1 MVFLVVMYGCES
13 WTIKKT
19 ECQRIDA
26 FELWCWRRLLR
37 VPWTARKSNQ
47 SILKEISPGCSL
59 EGLML
64 KLKLQYFGHLIQR
77 ADSSKKTLMLGKI
90 EGPRRRGPQRVRWL
104 DGITDSMDMSLSKL
118 RELVM
123 DREAWRAAVRGVTE
137 SGTIETELKF
147 GNSTAS
153 SLRTFHPEG
162 CSSSLDREG
171 LKSVLDKLFGKRL
184 LQVGRYLVSHK
195 AWMKTVPT
203 ENCDV
208 LMTFPDTTDDHTL
221 LWLLN
226 HIRVG
231 IPELIVQVRHHRHTR
246 AYAFFVTATYESLL
260 RGADE
265 LGLRK
270 AVKAEFGGG
279 TRGFSCEEDFIYENV
294 ESELR
299 FFTSQERQSIIRFW
313 LQNLRAKQGE
323 ALHNVRFLEDQPIIP
338 ELAARGI
345 IQQVFPVHE
354 QRILNRLMKSWVQ
367 AVCENQPLDEI
378 CDYFGVKIAMYFA
391 WLGFYTSAMVY
402 PAVFG
407 SVLYTFTEAD
417 QTSRDVSCVVFALFN
432 VVWSTLFLEEWKRRG
447 AELAYKWGTLDS
459 PGEAVEEPRPQFR
472 GVRRISPVT
481 QAEEFYYPP
490 WKRLLFQML
499 ELVLS
504 VKGLPRLA
512 RFLPK
517 VMLALLVSASAE
529 GYKKLAVWL
538 NDMENYRL
546 ESAYEKHL
554 IIKVVLF
561 QFVNSYLSLFYI
573 GFYLKDMERLK
584 EMLATLLITRQFL
597 QNVREVL
604 QPHLY
609 RRLGRGELGLR
620 AAWELARALLGLLS
634 LRRPAR
640 RHLEPPA
647 EEGGSGSSS
656 GGGRRCLSGGCGA
669 PEEEEE
675 ATVERRPAGEGGEV
689 GDGPRGGREEED
701 EEEEEE
707 DEEEEDEDEQG
718 EEGGLLDCGLRL
730 KKVSFAERGA
740 GRRRPGPSQEAL
752 LEEGS
757 PTMVEK
763 GLEPGVFTLAEEDD
777 EAEGAPSSP
786 EREPPPAV
794 LLRRAGGEGR
804 DQGPDGGPD
813 PEPGSGDSARKQ
825 RRQNRSSWIDPP
837 EEEHSSQL
845 TQAELESCMKKYE
858 DTFQDYQEMFVQFGY
873 VVLFSSA
880 FPLAALCALI
890 NNLIEIRSDALKLCT
905 GLQRPFGQR
914 VESIGQWQKVMEVM
928 GVLAIVVNCYLIGQ
942 CGQLQRLF
950 PWLSPEAA
958 IVSVVVLEHF
968 ALLLKYL
975 IHVAIPDIPGW
986 VAEEMAKLEYQRR
999 EAFKRHER
1007 QAQHRYQQQQRRRR
1021 EEEERQRHA
1030 EHHARRERDASGR
1043 EEARAEGSG
1052 LDPAA
1057 PEKTSAKAKG
1067 SGTGGHGP
1075 ERPKRPGSL
1084 LAPNNVMKLK
1094 QIIPLQGKFL
1104 SSGASSSSPAGPG
1117 ANLTTRPTPA
1127 QSPTGSDTRL
1137 PAFLSFKF
1145 LKSPETRRDPE
1156 RSHSPP
1162 KAFHAGKLFPFG
1174 GARAEAGSNG
1184 AGGQARQDGTLSG
1197 GGCRAQRSGLADEA
1211 AAEEPDTPR
1220 PEEEGS
1226 GHKL

>member
-1 MVFLVVMYGCES
+1 MAEAASGAGGA
-13 WTIKKT
+13 T
-19 ECQRIDA
+19 
-26 FELWCWRRLLR
+26 
-37 VPWTARKSNQ
+37 
-47 SILKEISPGCSL
+47 L
-59 EGLML
+59 EGE
-64 KLKLQYFGHLIQR
+64 R
-77 ADSSKKTLMLGKI
+77 GKR
-90 EGPRRRGPQRVRWL
+90 PP
-104 DGITDSMDMSLSKL
+104 
-118 RELVM
+118 
-123 DREAWRAAVRGVTE
+123 
-137 SGTIETELKF
+137 
-147 GNSTAS
+147 
-153 SLRTFHPEG
+153 PEG
-162 CSSSLDREG
+162 EPAAPASG
-171 LKSVLDKLFGKRL
+171 VLDKLFGKRL
-184 LQVGRYLVSHK
+184 LQAGRYLVSHK

-203 ENCDV
+203 EDCDV

-279 TRGFSCEEDFIYENV
+279 TRSFSCEEDFIYENV

-345 IQQVFPVHE
+345 VQQVFPVHE

-367 AVCENQPLDEI
+367 AVCENQPLDDI

-432 VVWSTLFLEEWKRRG
+432 VIWSTLFLEEWKRRG

-472 GVRRISPVT
+472 GVRRISPIT
-481 QAEEFYYPP
+481 RAEEFYYPP
-490 WKRLLFQML
+490 WKRLLFQLLVSLPLCLACLVCVFVLML
-499 ELVLS
+499 GCFQLQELVLS
-504 VKGLPRLA
+504 VKGLPRLV

-517 VMLALLVSASAE
+517 VMLALLVSVSAE

-546 ESAYEKHL
+546 ESTYERHL

-573 GFYLKDMERLK
+573 GFYLKDMDRLK
-584 EMLATLLITRQFL
+584 EMLATLLITRQLL

-620 AAWELARALLGLLS
+620 AIRELARALLGLLNP
-634 LRRPAR
+634 LRPDPRG
-640 RHLEPPA
+640 HLETQA
-647 EEGGSGSSS
+647 DEGGAGSH
-656 GGGRRCLSGGCGA
+656 RCLGGGCGA

-675 ATVERRPAGEGGEV
+675 TAVERRPAGEGGEV
-689 GDGPRGGREEED
+689 PDGPRGGKEEEEDEEDEED
-701 EEEEEE
+701 EEEEE
-707 DEEEEDEDEQG
+707 DEG

-730 KKVSFAERGA
+730 KKVSFVERGS
-740 GRRRPGPSQEAL
+740 GRRRPGPGPDGL

-777 EAEGAPSSP
+777 EPEGPPGSP
-786 EREPPPAV
+786 GPEPPTI
-794 LLRRAGGEGR
+794 LLRRASGEGR
-804 DQGPDGGPD
+804 DQGPDGGGD
-813 PEPGSGDSARKQ
+813 PETSSGDTAGRQ
-825 RRQNRSSWIDPP
+825 RRNNRSSWIDPP
-837 EEEHSSQL
+837 EEEHSPQL

-873 VVLFSSA
+873 VVFFSSA
-880 FPLAALCALI
+880 FPLAALCALV
-890 NNLIEIRSDALKLCT
+890 NNLIEIRSDAFKLCS

-958 IVSVVVLEHF
+958 IVSVVVLEHL
-968 ALLLKYL
+968 ALLVKYL
-975 IHVAIPDIPGW
+975 IHATIPDIPGW

-1007 QAQHRYQQQQRRRR
+1007 QAQQRFQQQQRRRR

-1030 EHHARRERDASGR
+1030 EQQARRERDAGGR
-1043 EEARAEGSG
+1043 EEARAEAPGP
-1052 LDPAA
+1052 DPAA
-1057 PEKTSAKAKG
+1057 ERGAAKAKG
-1067 SGTGGHGP
+1067 G
-1075 ERPKRPGSL
+1075 ERPRRPGAL
-1084 LAPNNVMKLK
+1084 LPPGPVLRLK
-1094 QIIPLQGKFL
+1094 QIIPLQARPPAPAGC
-1104 SSGASSSSPAGPG
+1104 APPPRSPA
-1117 ANLTTRPTPA
+1117 
-1127 QSPTGSDTRL
+1127 DTRL
-1137 PAFLSFKF
+1137 PAFLSLRF
-1145 LKSPETRRDPE
+1145 LKAPE
-1156 RSHSPP
+1156 RGPSPP
-1162 KAFHAGKLFPFG
+1162 RPGKLFAFAAREPAANGAPGG
-1174 GARAEAGSNG
+1174 GARAHRSAG
-1184 AGGQARQDGTLSG
+1184 
-1197 GGCRAQRSGLADEA
+1197 DEPA
-1211 AAEEPDTPR
+1211 AAEPESR
-1220 PEEEGS
+1220 PEDA
-1226 GHKL
+1226 GHRP

>member
-1 MVFLVVMYGCES
+1 MDV
-13 WTIKKT
+13 TT
-19 ECQRIDA
+19 RPQ
-26 FELWCWRRLLR
+26 
-37 VPWTARKSNQ
+37 PAR
-47 SILKEISPGCSL
+47 P
-59 EGLML
+59 
-64 KLKLQYFGHLIQR
+64 
-77 ADSSKKTLMLGKI
+77 SSAT
-90 EGPRRRGPQRVRWL
+90 
-104 DGITDSMDMSLSKL
+104 
-118 RELVM
+118 
-123 DREAWRAAVRGVTE
+123 
-137 SGTIETELKF
+137 
-147 GNSTAS
+147 STAGGRPRPLCAATGQALS
-153 SLRTFHPEG
+153 TVFNYHWATHNRPRPQAEALYSY
-162 CSSSLDREG
+162 
-171 LKSVLDKLFGKRL
+171 KLFGKRL
-184 LQVGRYLVSHK
+184 LQAGRYLVSHK

-231 IPELIVQVRHHRHTR
+231 IPELIVQVRHHRRTR
-246 AYAFFVTATYESLL
+246 AYAFFVTATLL

-323 ALHNVRFLEDQPIIP
+323 ALHNVRFLEDQPISERGGADPQITGSEMGGAVP

-367 AVCENQPLDEI
+367 AVCENQPLDDI

-432 VVWSTLFLEEWKRRG
+432 VIWSTLFLEEWKRRG

-459 PGEAVEEPRPQFR
+459 PGEAMEEPRPQFR
-472 GVRRISPVT
+472 
-481 QAEEFYYPP
+481 
-490 WKRLLFQML
+490 

-517 VMLALLVSASAE
+517 VVLALLVSVSAE
-529 GYKKLAVWL
+529 GYKKLAIWL

-554 IIKVVLF
+554 VIKVVLVSGCGRRGAGDLLGLRVSVASTLRPQF

-584 EMLATLLITRQFL
+584 ESLERQ
-597 QNVREVL
+597 
-604 QPHLY
+604 
-609 RRLGRGELGLR
+609 LR
-620 AAWELARALLGLLS
+620 AVLVPLVALRFRLLLLS
-634 LRRPAR
+634 LRGLLLSAR
-640 RHLEPPA
+640 A
-647 EEGGSGSSS
+647 KDYEGGSRAGD
-656 GGGRRCLSGGCGA
+656 RRCLSGGCGA

-675 ATVERRPAGEGGEV
+675 STTVESRPTGEGGEAR
-689 GDGPRGGREEED
+689 DGPGGAKEGDEED
-701 EEEEEE
+701 EE
-707 DEEEEDEDEQG
+707 DEDGVDEDG
-718 EEGGLLDCGLRL
+718 EGEDVGLLDCGLRL
-730 KKVSFAERGA
+730 KKVSFAERGT
-740 GRRRPGPSQEAL
+740 RRHRPAPGPEAL
-752 LEEGS
+752 LDEGS

-763 GLEPGVFTLAEEDD
+763 GLEPG
-777 EAEGAPSSP
+777 
-786 EREPPPAV
+786 
-794 LLRRAGGEGR
+794 
-804 DQGPDGGPD
+804 
-813 PEPGSGDSARKQ
+813 
-825 RRQNRSSWIDPP
+825 
-837 EEEHSSQL
+837 
-845 TQAELESCMKKYE
+845 

-880 FPLAALCALI
+880 FPLAALCALV
-890 NNLIEIRSDALKLCT
+890 NNLIEIRSDAFKLCT
-905 GLQRPFGQR
+905 GLQRPFGRR
-914 VESIGQWQKVMEVM
+914 VESIGQWQKVMEAM

-975 IHVAIPDIPGW
+975 IHVAVPDIPGW

-1030 EHHARRERDASGR
+1030 EHQARRER
-1043 EEARAEGSG
+1043 EAR
-1052 LDPAA
+1052 LMPHCQ
-1057 PEKTSAKAKG
+1057 P
-1067 SGTGGHGP
+1067 GTTAVATRGP
-1075 ERPKRPGSL
+1075 S
-1084 LAPNNVMKLK
+1084 LAPPWL
-1094 QIIPLQGKFL
+1094 
-1104 SSGASSSSPAGPG
+1104 
-1117 ANLTTRPTPA
+1117 
-1127 QSPTGSDTRL
+1127 
-1137 PAFLSFKF
+1137 
-1145 LKSPETRRDPE
+1145 
-1156 RSHSPP
+1156 
-1162 KAFHAGKLFPFG
+1162 
-1174 GARAEAGSNG
+1174 
-1184 AGGQARQDGTLSG
+1184 
-1197 GGCRAQRSGLADEA
+1197 
-1211 AAEEPDTPR
+1211 
-1220 PEEEGS
+1220 
-1226 GHKL
+1226 

>member
-1 MVFLVVMYGCES
+1 MAEAASGAGDV
-13 WTIKKT
+13 T
-19 ECQRIDA
+19 
-26 FELWCWRRLLR
+26 
-37 VPWTARKSNQ
+37 
-47 SILKEISPGCSL
+47 L
-59 EGLML
+59 EGE
-64 KLKLQYFGHLIQR
+64 R
-77 ADSSKKTLMLGKI
+77 GKR
-90 EGPRRRGPQRVRWL
+90 PP
-104 DGITDSMDMSLSKL
+104 
-118 RELVM
+118 
-123 DREAWRAAVRGVTE
+123 
-137 SGTIETELKF
+137 
-147 GNSTAS
+147 
-153 SLRTFHPEG
+153 PEG
-162 CSSSLDREG
+162 EPAAPASG
-171 LKSVLDKLFGKRL
+171 VLDKLFGKRL
-184 LQVGRYLVSHK
+184 LQAGRYLVSHK

-203 ENCDV
+203 EDCDV

-279 TRGFSCEEDFIYENV
+279 TRSFSCEEDFIYENV

-367 AVCENQPLDEI
+367 AVCENQPLDDI

-432 VVWSTLFLEEWKRRG
+432 VIWSTLFLEEWKRRG

-472 GVRRISPVT
+472 GIRRISPIT
-481 QAEEFYYPP
+481 RAEEFYYPP
-490 WKRLLFQML
+490 WKRLLFQLLVSLPLCLACLICVFILML
-499 ELVLS
+499 GCFQLQELVLS
-504 VKGLPRLA
+504 VKGLPRLV

-517 VMLALLVSASAE
+517 VMLALLVSVSAE

-546 ESAYEKHL
+546 ESTYERHL

-573 GFYLKDMERLK
+573 GFYLKDMDRLK
-584 EMLATLLITRQFL
+584 EMLATLLITRQLL

-609 RRLGRGELGLR
+609 RRLGSGELGLR
-620 AAWELARALLGLLS
+620 TILELARALLGLLNP
-634 LRRPAR
+634 LRPDPR
-640 RHLEPPA
+640 RHLEA
-647 EEGGSGSSS
+647 QADEGGAGS
-656 GGGRRCLSGGCGA
+656 RRCLGGGCGA
-669 PEEEEE
+669 PEEENEEEEE
-675 ATVERRPAGEGGEV
+675 AAVERRPAGEGGEV
-689 GDGPRGGREEED
+689 PEGPRGGKEED
-701 EEEEEE
+701 EEE
-707 DEEEEDEDEQG
+707 DDDEDEDEEYEG
-718 EEGGLLDCGLRL
+718 EEGSLLDCGLRL

-740 GRRRPGPSQEAL
+740 GRRRPGPSPDGL

-777 EAEGAPSSP
+777 EPEGPPGSP
-786 EREPPPAV
+786 GPEPQTV
-794 LLRRAGGEGR
+794 LLRRARGEGR
-804 DQGPDGGPD
+804 DQGPDGD
-813 PEPGSGDSARKQ
+813 RDTETGSGDAAG
-825 RRQNRSSWIDPP
+825 RQKRHNRSSWIDPP
-837 EEEHSSQL
+837 EEEHSPQL

-880 FPLAALCALI
+880 FPLAALCALV
-890 NNLIEIRSDALKLCT
+890 NNLIEIRSDAFKLCT
-905 GLQRPFGQR
+905 GLQRPFGRR
-914 VESIGQWQKVMEVM
+914 VESIGQWQKVMEAM

-958 IVSVVVLEHF
+958 IVSVVVLEHL
-968 ALLLKYL
+968 ALLVKYL

-1007 QAQHRYQQQQRRRR
+1007 QAQQRFQQQQRRRR

-1030 EHHARRERDASGR
+1030 EQQARRERDTGGR
-1043 EEARAEGSG
+1043 EEARAEAPGP
-1052 LDPAA
+1052 DPVAERGA
-1057 PEKTSAKAKG
+1057 AKAKG
-1067 SGTGGHGP
+1067 S
-1075 ERPKRPGSL
+1075 ERP
-1084 LAPNNVMKLK
+1084 
-1094 QIIPLQGKFL
+1094 
-1104 SSGASSSSPAGPG
+1104 
-1117 ANLTTRPTPA
+1117 
-1127 QSPTGSDTRL
+1127 
-1137 PAFLSFKF
+1137 
-1145 LKSPETRRDPE
+1145 RRQKE
-1156 RSHSPP
+1156 R
-1162 KAFHAGKLFPFG
+1162 GI
-1174 GARAEAGSNG
+1174 
-1184 AGGQARQDGTLSG
+1184 
-1197 GGCRAQRSGLADEA
+1197 
-1211 AAEEPDTPR
+1211 
-1220 PEEEGS
+1220 
-1226 GHKL
+1226 

>member
-1 MVFLVVMYGCES
+1 MAEAASGAGGA
-13 WTIKKT
+13 T
-19 ECQRIDA
+19 
-26 FELWCWRRLLR
+26 
-37 VPWTARKSNQ
+37 
-47 SILKEISPGCSL
+47 L
-59 EGLML
+59 EGE
-64 KLKLQYFGHLIQR
+64 R
-77 ADSSKKTLMLGKI
+77 GKR
-90 EGPRRRGPQRVRWL
+90 PP
-104 DGITDSMDMSLSKL
+104 
-118 RELVM
+118 
-123 DREAWRAAVRGVTE
+123 
-137 SGTIETELKF
+137 
-147 GNSTAS
+147 
-153 SLRTFHPEG
+153 PEG
-162 CSSSLDREG
+162 EPAAPASG
-171 LKSVLDKLFGKRL
+171 VLDKLFGKRL
-184 LQVGRYLVSHK
+184 LQAGRYLVSHK

-203 ENCDV
+203 EDCDV

-279 TRGFSCEEDFIYENV
+279 TRSFSCEEDFIYENV

-299 FFTSQERQSIIRFW
+299 FLTSQERQSIIRFW

-345 IQQVFPVHE
+345 VQQVFPVHE

-367 AVCENQPLDEI
+367 AVCENQPLDDI
-378 CDYFGVKIAMYFA
+378 CEYFGVKIAMYFA

-407 SVLYTFTEAD
+407 SVLYTFTESD

-432 VVWSTLFLEEWKRRG
+432 VIWSTLFLEEWKRRG

-472 GVRRISPVT
+472 GVRRISPIT
-481 QAEEFYYPP
+481 RAEEFYYPP
-490 WKRLLFQML
+490 WKRLLFQLLVSLPLCLACLVCVFVLML
-499 ELVLS
+499 GCFQLQELVLS
-504 VKGLPRLA
+504 VKGLPRLV

-517 VMLALLVSASAE
+517 VMLALLVSVSAE

-546 ESAYEKHL
+546 ESAYERHL

-573 GFYLKDMERLK
+573 GFYLKDMDRLK
-584 EMLATLLITRQFL
+584 EMLATLLITRQLL

-620 AAWELARALLGLLS
+620 AIGELARALLGLLNP
-634 LRRPAR
+634 LRPDPR
-640 RHLEPPA
+640 RHLEA
-647 EEGGSGSSS
+647 QADEGGAGS
-656 GGGRRCLSGGCGA
+656 RRCLGGGCGA

-675 ATVERRPAGEGGEV
+675 AAVEQRPAGEGGEV
-689 GDGPRGGREEED
+689 PEGPRGGKEEEF
-701 EEEEEE
+701 EE
-707 DEEEEDEDEQG
+707 DDEDDEDDEDEG

-730 KKVSFAERGA
+730 KKVSFAERGT
-740 GRRRPGPSQEAL
+740 GRRRPGPGPDGL

-777 EAEGAPSSP
+777 EPEGPPGSP
-786 EREPPPAV
+786 GSEPPTV

-804 DQGPDGGPD
+804 DQGPDGGRDPD
-813 PEPGSGDSARKQ
+813 TGSGDDTG
-825 RRQNRSSWIDPP
+825 RQKRHNRSSWIDPP
-837 EEEHSSQL
+837 EEEHSPQL

-880 FPLAALCALI
+880 FPLAALCALV
-890 NNLIEIRSDALKLCT
+890 NNLIEIRSDAFKLCT

-914 VESIGQWQKVMEVM
+914 VESIGQWQKVMEAM
-928 GVLAIVVNCYLIGQ
+928 GVLAILVNCYLIGQ

-958 IVSVVVLEHF
+958 IVSVVVLEHL
-968 ALLLKYL
+968 ALLVKYL
-975 IHVAIPDIPGW
+975 IHAAIPDIPGW

-1007 QAQHRYQQQQRRRR
+1007 QAQQRFQQQQRRRR

-1030 EHHARRERDASGR
+1030 EQQARRERDAGGR
-1043 EEARAEGSG
+1043 EEARAEAPGP
-1052 LDPAA
+1052 DPAA
-1057 PEKTSAKAKG
+1057 ERGAAKAKG
-1067 SGTGGHGP
+1067 G
-1075 ERPKRPGSL
+1075 ERPRRPGAL
-1084 LAPNNVMKLK
+1084 LPPGPVLRLK
-1094 QIIPLQGKFL
+1094 QIIPLQARPPAPAGC
-1104 SSGASSSSPAGPG
+1104 APPPRSPA
-1117 ANLTTRPTPA
+1117 
-1127 QSPTGSDTRL
+1127 DTRL
-1137 PAFLSFKF
+1137 PAFLSLRF
-1145 LKSPETRRDPE
+1145 LKAPE
-1156 RSHSPP
+1156 RGPSPP
-1162 KAFHAGKLFPFG
+1162 RPGKLFAFAAREPAANGAPGG
-1174 GARAEAGSNG
+1174 GARAHRSAG
-1184 AGGQARQDGTLSG
+1184 
-1197 GGCRAQRSGLADEA
+1197 DEPA
-1211 AAEEPDTPR
+1211 AAESEPR
-1220 PEEEGS
+1220 PEDT
-1226 GHKL
+1226 GHRP

>member
-1 MVFLVVMYGCES
+1 MAEAASGAG
-13 WTIKKT
+13 
-19 ECQRIDA
+19 DA
-26 FELWCWRRLLR
+26 
-37 VPWTARKSNQ
+37 T
-47 SILKEISPGCSL
+47 L
-59 EGLML
+59 EGE
-64 KLKLQYFGHLIQR
+64 R
-77 ADSSKKTLMLGKI
+77 GKR
-90 EGPRRRGPQRVRWL
+90 PP
-104 DGITDSMDMSLSKL
+104 
-118 RELVM
+118 
-123 DREAWRAAVRGVTE
+123 
-137 SGTIETELKF
+137 
-147 GNSTAS
+147 
-153 SLRTFHPEG
+153 PEG
-162 CSSSLDREG
+162 EPAAPASG
-171 LKSVLDKLFGKRL
+171 VLDKLFGKRL
-184 LQVGRYLVSHK
+184 LQAGRYLVSHK

-203 ENCDV
+203 EDCDV

-279 TRGFSCEEDFIYENV
+279 TRSFSCEEDFIYENV
-294 ESELR
+294 ENELR

-367 AVCENQPLDEI
+367 AVCENQPLDDI

-432 VVWSTLFLEEWKRRG
+432 VIWSTLFLEEWKRRG

-472 GVRRISPVT
+472 GIRRISPIT
-481 QAEEFYYPP
+481 RAEEFYYPP
-490 WKRLLFQML
+490 WKRLLFQLLVSLPLCLACLVCVFVLML
-499 ELVLS
+499 GCFQLQELVLS
-504 VKGLPRLA
+504 VKGLPRLV

-517 VMLALLVSASAE
+517 VILALLVSVSAE

-546 ESAYEKHL
+546 ESTYERHL
-554 IIKVVLF
+554 IIKVVL
-561 QFVNSYLSLFYI
+561 
-573 GFYLKDMERLK
+573 
-584 EMLATLLITRQFL
+584 MLATLLITRQLL

-609 RRLGRGELGLR
+609 RRLGSGELGLR
-620 AAWELARALLGLLS
+620 TILELARALLGLLNP
-634 LRRPAR
+634 LRPDPR
-640 RHLEPPA
+640 RHLEA
-647 EEGGSGSSS
+647 QADEGGAGS
-656 GGGRRCLSGGCGA
+656 RRCLGGGCGA

-675 ATVERRPAGEGGEV
+675 VAVERRPAGEGGEV
-689 GDGPRGGREEED
+689 PEGPRGGKEED
-701 EEEEEE
+701 EEE
-707 DEEEEDEDEQG
+707 DDDDEDEDEEYEG
-718 EEGGLLDCGLRL
+718 EEGSLLDCGLRL

-740 GRRRPGPSQEAL
+740 GRRRPGPSPDGL

-777 EAEGAPSSP
+777 EPEAPPSSP
-786 EREPPPAV
+786 GPEPQTV

-804 DQGPDGGPD
+804 DQGSDGDRD
-813 PEPGSGDSARKQ
+813 PETGSGDAAG
-825 RRQNRSSWIDPP
+825 RQKRHNRSSWIDPP
-837 EEEHSSQL
+837 EEEHSPQL

-880 FPLAALCALI
+880 FPLAALCALV
-890 NNLIEIRSDALKLCT
+890 NNLIEIRSDAFKLCT

-914 VESIGQWQKVMEVM
+914 VESIGQWQKVMEAM

-958 IVSVVVLEHF
+958 IVSVVVLEHL
-968 ALLLKYL
+968 ALLVKYL
-975 IHVAIPDIPGW
+975 IHAAIPDIPGW

-1007 QAQHRYQQQQRRRR
+1007 QAQQRFQQQQRRRR

-1030 EHHARRERDASGR
+1030 EQQARRERDTGGR
-1043 EEARAEGSG
+1043 EEARAEAPGP
-1052 LDPAA
+1052 DPAA
-1057 PEKTSAKAKG
+1057 ERGAAKAKG
-1067 SGTGGHGP
+1067 S
-1075 ERPKRPGSL
+1075 ERPRRPGAL
-1084 LAPNNVMKLK
+1084 LPPGPVLRLK
-1094 QIIPLQGKFL
+1094 QIIPLQTRPPAPTGC
-1104 SSGASSSSPAGPG
+1104 APPPRSPA
-1117 ANLTTRPTPA
+1117 
-1127 QSPTGSDTRL
+1127 DTRL
-1137 PAFLSFKF
+1137 PAFLSLRF
-1145 LKSPETRRDPE
+1145 LKAPE
-1156 RSHSPP
+1156 RGPSPP
-1162 KAFHAGKLFPFG
+1162 RPGKLFAFAAREPAANGALGG
-1174 GARAEAGSNG
+1174 GARSHRSAG
-1184 AGGQARQDGTLSG
+1184 
-1197 GGCRAQRSGLADEA
+1197 DEPA
-1211 AAEEPDTPR
+1211 AAELEPR
-1220 PEEEGS
+1220 PEDAGPAS
-1226 GHKL
+1226 PPAGCWRWDAPWGCGDNPPRVPADAPARPAQPACWPTARH

>member
-1 MVFLVVMYGCES
+1 MAEAASGAG
-13 WTIKKT
+13 
-19 ECQRIDA
+19 DA
-26 FELWCWRRLLR
+26 
-37 VPWTARKSNQ
+37 T
-47 SILKEISPGCSL
+47 L
-59 EGLML
+59 EGE
-64 KLKLQYFGHLIQR
+64 R
-77 ADSSKKTLMLGKI
+77 GKR
-90 EGPRRRGPQRVRWL
+90 PP
-104 DGITDSMDMSLSKL
+104 
-118 RELVM
+118 
-123 DREAWRAAVRGVTE
+123 
-137 SGTIETELKF
+137 
-147 GNSTAS
+147 
-153 SLRTFHPEG
+153 PEG
-162 CSSSLDREG
+162 EPAAPASG
-171 LKSVLDKLFGKRL
+171 VLDKLFGKRL
-184 LQVGRYLVSHK
+184 LQAGRYLVSHK

-203 ENCDV
+203 EDCDV

-279 TRGFSCEEDFIYENV
+279 TRSFSCEEDFIYENV
-294 ESELR
+294 ENELR

-367 AVCENQPLDEI
+367 AVCENQPLDDI

-432 VVWSTLFLEEWKRRG
+432 VIWSTLFLEEWKRRG

-472 GVRRISPVT
+472 GIRRISPIT
-481 QAEEFYYPP
+481 RAEEFYYPP
-490 WKRLLFQML
+490 WKRLLFQLLVSLPLCLACLVCVFVLML
-499 ELVLS
+499 GCFQLQELVLS
-504 VKGLPRLA
+504 VKGLPRLV

-517 VMLALLVSASAE
+517 VILALLVSVSAE

-546 ESAYEKHL
+546 ESTYERHL

-573 GFYLKDMERLK
+573 GFYLKDMDRLK
-584 EMLATLLITRQFL
+584 EMLATLLITRQLL

-609 RRLGRGELGLR
+609 RRLGSGELGLR
-620 AAWELARALLGLLS
+620 TILELARALLGLLNP
-634 LRRPAR
+634 LRPDPR
-640 RHLEPPA
+640 RHLEA
-647 EEGGSGSSS
+647 QADEGGAGS
-656 GGGRRCLSGGCGA
+656 RRCLGGGCGA

-675 ATVERRPAGEGGEV
+675 VAVERRPAGEGGEV
-689 GDGPRGGREEED
+689 PEGPRGGKEED
-701 EEEEEE
+701 EEE
-707 DEEEEDEDEQG
+707 DDDDEDEDEEYEG
-718 EEGGLLDCGLRL
+718 EEGSLLDCGLRL

-740 GRRRPGPSQEAL
+740 GRRRPGPSPDGL

-777 EAEGAPSSP
+777 EPEAPPSSP
-786 EREPPPAV
+786 GPEPQTV

-804 DQGPDGGPD
+804 DQGSDGDRD
-813 PEPGSGDSARKQ
+813 PETGSGDAAG
-825 RRQNRSSWIDPP
+825 RQKRHNRSSWIDPP
-837 EEEHSSQL
+837 EEEHSPQL

-880 FPLAALCALI
+880 FPLAALCALV
-890 NNLIEIRSDALKLCT
+890 NNLIEIRSDAFKLCT

-914 VESIGQWQKVMEVM
+914 VESIGQWQKVMEAM

-958 IVSVVVLEHF
+958 IVSVVVLEHL
-968 ALLLKYL
+968 ALLVKYL
-975 IHVAIPDIPGW
+975 IHAAIPDIPGW

-1007 QAQHRYQQQQRRRR
+1007 QAQQRFQQQQRRRR

-1030 EHHARRERDASGR
+1030 EQQARRERDTGGR
-1043 EEARAEGSG
+1043 EEARAEAPGP
-1052 LDPAA
+1052 DPAA
-1057 PEKTSAKAKG
+1057 ERGAAKAKG
-1067 SGTGGHGP
+1067 S
-1075 ERPKRPGSL
+1075 ERPRRPGAL
-1084 LAPNNVMKLK
+1084 LPPGPVLRLK
-1094 QIIPLQGKFL
+1094 QIIPLQTRPPAPTGC
-1104 SSGASSSSPAGPG
+1104 APPPRSPA
-1117 ANLTTRPTPA
+1117 
-1127 QSPTGSDTRL
+1127 DTRL
-1137 PAFLSFKF
+1137 PAFLSLRF
-1145 LKSPETRRDPE
+1145 LKAPE
-1156 RSHSPP
+1156 RGPSPP
-1162 KAFHAGKLFPFG
+1162 RPGKLFAFAAREPAANGALGG
-1174 GARAEAGSNG
+1174 GARSHRSAG
-1184 AGGQARQDGTLSG
+1184 
-1197 GGCRAQRSGLADEA
+1197 DEPA
-1211 AAEEPDTPR
+1211 AAELEPR
-1220 PEEEGS
+1220 PEDAGPAS
-1226 GHKL
+1226 PPAGCWRWDAPWGCGDNPPRVPADAPARPAQPACWPTARH